1 MAVRERKG
9 SHALHCSVG
18 YITRTTGNNVCL
30 ALTRDE
36 LDLVLLGQIMA
47 LLSNDTGTGPK
58 SSKKP
63 SPRQRSAMLFH
74 HGGWRICGKTFQ
86 KLHGIGMIA
95 TTIKGVGACE
105 YHNVIIIILISGK
118 DRFMAVKAHFL
129 AAGLTT
135 RVHKR
140 TKCLPHNACSIFR

>member
-1 MAVRERKG
+1 MLYTVQSGTLRGLQATMYVWHSPGMSLIWYSSAKLWHYNCQMTPRLDPSLPRNHLPDNG
-9 SHALHCSVG
+9 QPCCS
-18 YITRTTGNNVCL
+18 I
-30 ALTRDE
+30 
-36 LDLVLLGQIMA
+36 I
-47 LLSNDTGTGPK
+47 
-58 SSKKP
+58 
-63 SPRQRSAMLFH
+63 